1 MNSVKVILSDI
12 AGTIIK
18 AFTAVTALTSVFVY
32 IYKRQ
37 KIPTVSFGGYFKVDR
52 VFITGNVQSKVT
64 TYYVKIED
72 INPKS
77 EGKIK
82 SCVGY
87 LIVGSEHYNA
97 TWMFVDTTQHTFVK
111 QAWLKL
117 FDVNPRDETLGFFS
131 NGKRHPAS
139 IGRRM
144 GDSVTIQL
152 NAARGHCPTITEK
165 IENIIREAHYF
176 S

>member
-1 MNSVKVILSDI
+1 MKAVLSDTL
-12 AGTIIK
+12 GTIIK

-32 IYKRQ
+32 MYKRQ
-37 KIPTVSFGGYFKVDR
+37 KIPRVSSGGYFKVEQ
-52 VFITGNVQSKVT
+52 VFITGNVKSKVT
-64 TYYVKIED
+64 TFYLKIED
-72 INPKS
+72 INAKS

-87 LIVGSEHYNA
+87 LIVGSEGYST
-97 TWMFVDTTQHTFVK
+97 TWKSVNTRQNTFVK
-111 QAWLKL
+111 EAWLKL
-117 FDVNPRDETLGFFS
+117 FDVNSRDQTLGFFS
-131 NGKRHPAS
+131 DGKRVSAS

-152 NAARGHCPTITEK
+152 KAARGHCPDAFTEK
-165 IENIIREAHYF
+165 IENIIKEAQYF